1 MTLVLEIPGIP
12 EPSCQRLADVLME
25 QPGLEQVWLFGS
37 RPWGAIAQGQ
47 TLISV

>member
-12 EPSCQRLADVLME
+12 EPSCQRLAE
-25 QPGLEQVWLFGS
+25 FSCSS
-37 RPWGAIAQGQ
+37 RGWSRCGCLAQGPWGAIARDQ